1 MRHYLDTGELL
12 QDRPASERLD
22 TLIQMIRNN
31 IDKLDER
38 RGILHSRRHLA
49 ASPIFKGIANFR
61 PWRIAMLQATT
72 MEQLLDILAQV
83 RTILS
88 QDTLPIQE

>member
-1 MRHYLDTGELL
+1 
-12 QDRPASERLD
+12 
-22 TLIQMIRNN
+22 
-31 IDKLDER
+31 
-38 RGILHSRRHLA
+38 
-49 ASPIFKGIANFR
+49 
-61 PWRIAMLQATT
+61 MLQATT